1 MLKKVPGKGRPG
13 EADRRVEL
21 MDMFPDDATAEAW
34 FESAVWPKG
43 RHCPHC
49 GNAESDEEPQADA
62 LLVRRLPVLFL
73 RAHRDLIADNRLFSG
88 SGA

>member
-34 FESAVWPKG
+34 FESAIWPKG

-49 GNAESDEEPQADA
+49 GNADTKAMKNRKPMPYWCGGCQSYFS
-62 LLVRRLPVLFL
+62 VRT
-73 RAHRDLIADNRLFSG
+73 G
-88 SGA
+88 T